1 MITKENKKA
10 IILPETLKLIIAI
23 LCILLLAYLAWGMYS
38 IFTTKSD
45 LAQAKETL
53 NAIAAK
59 ANGLGEGETTDYLI
73 VAPKD
78 WYIVAF
84 SKGESMPRGCN
95 GENCICIC
103 ERYLNLPASEAV
115 YIKSFYTGNL
125 AVEGFLGSYRREPY
139 GIKACENMGTCK
151 NINQK
156 PEIMDTWFTTQPA
169 GLTWSSLV
177 SDQIQDT
184 KIRRDNIGIS
194 RIAMTLFI
202 SRQETLRL
210 ATYSNP
216 QDIPQVKSSVEII
229 KPEEPSIE
237 RFLTED
243 DKKLLYN
250 LLENKS
256 IFRYAIDGEVD
267 EQELAI
273 KDQISFYCNFFVAD
287 NEAKKAISENIKIYF
302 SDYKYPIKILLTDEE
317 GHVFLEVNSG
327 KSKSLEENEKLS
339 NWPSFTTTY
348 PGLKKIYV
356 KFELIDDKIIGGEA
370 V

>member
-1 MITKENKKA
+1 MVIKNSKKA
-10 IILPETLKLIIAI
+10 ILLPETLKLVIAVV
-23 LCILLLAYLAWGMYS
+23 CILLLAYLAWSLYS
-38 IFTTKSD
+38 IFMTKSD

-53 NAIAAK
+53 KAIAAK
-59 ANGLGEGETTDYLI
+59 INGLEEGETTDYLV

-84 SKGESMPRGCN
+84 SKGENMPRSCN

-103 ERYLNLPASEAV
+103 ERYINLPASDVNAV
-115 YIKSFYTGNL
+115 YINSPYTGKM
-125 AVEGFLGSYRREPY
+125 AVDGFLGVYKK
-139 GIKACENMGTCK
+139 GVKACENMGTCK

-156 PEIMDTWFTTQPA
+156 PEIMDTWFTIKTA

-194 RIAMTLFI
+194 RAAMTLFI
-202 SRQETLRL
+202 SRQETIRL
-210 ATYSNP
+210 STYSNP
-216 QDIPQVKSSVEII
+216 GDIPQVKSSVEII

-237 RFLTED
+237 RFLTEE

-250 LLENKS
+250 FLESKS
-256 IFRYAIDGEVD
+256 IFRFTIDGEID
-267 EQELAI
+267 EQDLAI
-273 KDQISFYCNFFVAD
+273 KDQISFYCNFFITD
-287 NEAKKAISENIKIYF
+287 NEAKKTISENIKTYF
-302 SDYKYPIKILLTDEE
+302 SDYKYPIKILLADEE
-317 GHVFLEVNSG
+317 DHIFLEVNSG
-327 KSKSLEENEKLS
+327 KSKALEESEKLS

-356 KFELIDDKIIGGEA
+356 KFELIDNKIIEGET